1 MCRILATSLHST
13 FFLNPYPP
21 HINNKPVPEISKP
34 VQETFKIVSLTG
46 QVCSVKNGLFHLIGR
61 SYQCE
66 ITYQLKSQVHFVI
79 KPTKQEKNSTLN
91 KTSIEYHFKD
101 RKEQK
106 SRIGLGP
113 NLNNT
118 NSGQTGVQY
127 LHYSARNLTFTV
139 YFREQTETKPVIPSP
154 ETVFSR
160 SEIHDLR
167 SQNRYILDKFNFYLS
182 IPKSCTVSFTIQ
194 LELIKGTPHSNH
206 NLTN

>member
-1 MCRILATSLHST
+1 M
-13 FFLNPYPP
+13 
-21 HINNKPVPEISKP
+21 
-34 VQETFKIVSLTG
+34 
-46 QVCSVKNGLFHLIGR
+46 
-61 SYQCE
+61 
-66 ITYQLKSQVHFVI
+66 I

-139 YFREQTETKPVIPSP
+139 YFREQTETKPVIPGP
-154 ETVFSR
+154 EAHFSR
-160 SEIHDLR
+160 FEVIEID
-167 SQNRYILDKFNFYLS
+167 IL
-182 IPKSCTVSFTIQ
+182 
-194 LELIKGTPHSNH
+194 
-206 NLTN
+206 

>member
-1 MCRILATSLHST
+1 MSRILHSHQPQP
-13 FFLNPYPP
+13 FFLEPVPSPY
-21 HINNKPVPEISKP
+21 INNVPEISKP
-34 VQETFKIVSLTG
+34 VQETFKIVSLNRSSLFG
-46 QVCSVKNGLFHLIGR
+46 KMLFHLIGR

-106 SRIGLGP
+106 SRIGLRP

-127 LHYSARNLTFTV
+127 LHYSDGNLTFTV
-139 YFREQTETKPVIPSP
+139 YFQK
-154 ETVFSR
+154 
-160 SEIHDLR
+160 
-167 SQNRYILDKFNFYLS
+167 QNGNNLLS
-182 IPKSCTVSFTIQ
+182 
-194 LELIKGTPHSNH
+194 
-206 NLTN
+206 

>member
-1 MCRILATSLHST
+1 M
-13 FFLNPYPP
+13 
-21 HINNKPVPEISKP
+21 
-34 VQETFKIVSLTG
+34 
-46 QVCSVKNGLFHLIGR
+46 LFHLIGR

-127 LHYSARNLTFTV
+127 LHYSDGNLTFTV
-139 YFREQTETKPVIPSP
+139 YFQIQNGNYLLSYDQSSSRQRAILTIHFLSVKIGLLLLEVIAP
-154 ETVFSR
+154 FCR
-160 SEIHDLR
+160 LEI
-167 SQNRYILDKFNFYLS
+167 
-182 IPKSCTVSFTIQ
+182 
-194 LELIKGTPHSNH
+194 LEVDFE
-206 NLTN
+206 

>member
-13 FFLNPYPP
+13 FFFWTLTLP
-21 HINNKPVPEISKP
+21 INNKPVPEISKP

-167 SQNRYILDKFNFYLS
+167 SQNRYLLDKFNFISSEVLYCKLYN
-182 IPKSCTVSFTIQ
+182 TA
-194 LELIKGTPHSNH
+194 GTH
-206 NLTN
+206 